1 MKHEK
6 YPILVNQIIA
16 FQIQKSMIHFFESST
31 YVPEH
36 YIKEHF
42 YQ

>member
-16 FQIQKSMIHFFESST
+16 FQIQKSMIHFLNQ
-31 YVPEH
+31 VH
-36 YIKEHF
+36 M
-42 YQ
+42 YQSAT